1 MKRVLLVDKNKF
13 RLAYLYLSRNS
24 NTIPKTTQ
32 KVTSNDL
39 INGLPLSRI
48 SYFTEVFM
56 MLSLVL
62 KVFFNQKA
70 AIPWYKVKVKVNFKR
85 E

>member
-32 KVTSNDL
+32 KVKSNDL
-39 INGLPLSRI
+39 INGLPLSRV

-62 KVFFNQKA
+62 KVFFLNQKA
-70 AIPWYKVKVKVNFKR
+70 AIPWYKVKVNLKR

>member
-13 RLAYLYLSRNS
+13 HLAYLYLSRNS

-39 INGLPLSRI
+39 INGLPLSRV

-62 KVFFNQKA
+62 KGFFFNQKA
-70 AIPWYKVKVKVNFKR
+70 AIPWYKVKVNLKR

>member
-13 RLAYLYLSRNS
+13 HLAYLYLSRNS

-39 INGLPLSRI
+39 INGITFVESIIFHRGI
-48 SYFTEVFM
+48 YDVITCIKSF
-56 MLSLVL
+56 
-62 KVFFNQKA
+62 FFNQKA
-70 AIPWYKVKVKVNFKR
+70 AIPWYKVKVNLKR

>member
-32 KVTSNDL
+32 KVTSNYM
-39 INGLPLSRI
+39 INGLPLLRV

-62 KVFFNQKA
+62 KVFFLIKKPQYPGIKLKL
-70 AIPWYKVKVKVNFKR
+70 I
-85 E
+85 